1 MPDME
6 AIEVAQ
12 AALADESESETSE
25 ALRGENLEQPVTDT
39 GEATDVDDTD
49 DATGDDSETESKSQR
64 RRRLRREKEQEV
76 ARKVSALE
84 AENARLKERQKSRGD
99 KPDPDYYTSE
109 SEYAADLAVWKS
121 RDADVQAETEN
132 LRTRYDEV
140 DGEDAGAF
148 QAATADLNAEGAEKY
163 KDYNEVV
170 TRPRENGGPAITVV
184 MAEALLESDMGADIA
199 YYLGKN
205 VKESEKISAL
215 SPVAQAKAI
224 WKLESK
230 VAKSTMPAQSQAP
243 APVKPVRG
251 GSSAPTKPVSEMSMS
266 EYAAYRQKQMNG
278 G

>member
-39 GEATDVDDTD
+39 EEAAYAD
-49 DATGDDSETESKSQR
+49 DADDETSDDSETESKSQR

-84 AENARLKERQKSRGD
+84 AENTRLRDRQKSRGD
-99 KPDPDYYTSE
+99 RPDPDYYTSE

-278 G
+278 

>member
-1 MPDME
+1 LPDME

-39 GEATDVDDTD
+39 EEAADAD
-49 DATGDDSETESKSQR
+49 DADDAAGEDSETESKSQR

-99 KPDPDYYTSE
+99 RPDPDYYTSE

-121 RDADVQAETEN
+121 RAADVQAETEN

-170 TRPRENGGPAITVV
+170 TRPRDQGGPAITVV

-205 VKESEKISAL
+205 VKESEKISAM

-224 WKLESK
+224 WKLEAK
-230 VAKSTMPAQSQAP
+230 VGKSNAPAQSQAP

-278 G
+278 

>member
-39 GEATDVDDTD
+39 EEAADAD
-49 DATGDDSETESKSQR
+49 DADDAAGEDSETESKSQR

-99 KPDPDYYTSE
+99 RPDPDYYTSE

-121 RDADVQAETEN
+121 RAADVQAETEN

-170 TRPRENGGPAITVV
+170 TRPRDQGGPAITVV

-205 VKESEKISAL
+205 VKESEKISAM

-224 WKLESK
+224 WKLEAK
-230 VAKSTMPAQSQAP
+230 VGKSNAPAQSQAP

-278 G
+278 

>member
-1 MPDME
+1 ME

-25 ALRGENLEQPVTDT
+25 ALRGENLEQPVTDAD
-39 GEATDVDDTD
+39 EAADAD
-49 DATGDDSETESKSQR
+49 DADDEASDDSETESKSQR

-76 ARKVSALE
+76 SRKVSALE
-84 AENARLKERQKSRGD
+84 AENTRLRQRQQSRGD
-99 KPDPDYYTSE
+99 RPDPDYYTSE

-121 RDADVQAETEN
+121 RDADVQAETEI
-132 LRTRYDEV
+132 LQTRYDEV
-140 DGEDAGAF
+140 DSEDAGAF
-148 QAATADLNAEGAEKY
+148 QAATADLNAEGAEKFR
-163 KDYNEVV
+163 DYDAVV
-170 TRPRENGGPAITVV
+170 NRLPQDGGPSITVV

-199 YYLGKN
+199 YYLGKH

-230 VAKSTMPAQSQAP
+230 VARSTMPAQSQAP

-251 GSSAPTKPVSEMSMS
+251 GSSAPNKPVSEMSMS

-278 G
+278 

>member
-1 MPDME
+1 ME

-39 GEATDVDDTD
+39 EEAADAD
-49 DATGDDSETESKSQR
+49 DADDAAGEDSETESKSQR

-99 KPDPDYYTSE
+99 RPDPDYYTSE

-121 RDADVQAETEN
+121 RAADVQAETEN

-170 TRPRENGGPAITVV
+170 TRPRDQGGPAITVV

-205 VKESEKISAL
+205 VKESEKISAM

-224 WKLESK
+224 WKLEAK
-230 VAKSTMPAQSQAP
+230 VGKSNAPAQSQAP

-278 G
+278 

>member
-1 MPDME
+1 LPDME

-12 AALADESESETSE
+12 AALADESASESSE
-25 ALRGENLEQPVTDT
+25 ALRGENLEQPTT
-39 GEATDVDDTD
+39 EAEEAA
-49 DATGDDSETESKSQR
+49 DAEDADEAVSEDSESKSQR
-64 RRRLRREKEQEV
+64 RRRMRREKEQEV
-76 ARKVSALE
+76 SRKVETLE
-84 AENARLKERQKSRGD
+84 AENTRLRKRQESGGD
-99 KPDPDYYTSE
+99 RPDPDYYTSE

-132 LRTRYDEV
+132 LRTRYTEV
-140 DGEDAGAF
+140 DGEDTDAF
-148 QAATADLNAEGAEKY
+148 RMATEDLNAEGAEKY
-163 KDYNEVV
+163 EDYNAVV
-170 TRPRENGGPAITVV
+170 TKAREDGGPAITVV

-224 WKLESK
+224 WKLEAK
-230 VAKSTMPAQSQAP
+230 VAKGTPPAQSK
-243 APVKPVRG
+243 APVPIKPVRG

-266 EYAAYRQKQMNG
+266 EYSAYRNKQMSG

>member
-39 GEATDVDDTD
+39 EEAADADDAD

-84 AENARLKERQKSRGD
+84 AENARLRERQKSRGD
-99 KPDPDYYTSE
+99 RPDPDYYTSE

-132 LRTRYDEV
+132 LQTRYDEV

-205 VKESEKISAL
+205 VKESEKISAM

-278 G
+278 